1 MVLMDKSKR
10 NHILADDNI
19 GRLHWKLAVPAMVGM
34 LVMALY
40 NVVDTIFVGRFVGTN
55 AIAALTVAFPM
66 QMIVMGFGIMNGIGS
81 ASLISISLGEQNQE
95 KANRIFHNSLL
106 MALFLG
112 VFFTLTIQLFLDKVI
127 LLFGA
132 SPEVLPLSRQYLRI
146 IMLGATFQIAAMT
159 GNNIIRSEGQA
170 KIAMISMVSG
180 AVLNIFL
187 DALFIIVF
195 KMGVQGVAIGTVAA
209 QIFQTVYQYIYF
221 KSPKSSMLYK
231 FCFREFNLK
240 IVQGIV
246 RIGVASFFRNIA
258 GSLMMIIFN
267 NVLRHYGGALA
278 LAAAGVMF
286 RFLHFTFMP
295 VVGIA
300 QGMQPIVGY
309 NFGANR
315 PKKVIIAWKLSS
327 IRASVISVMAFI
339 IVMLFPR
346 LIISIFT
353 TDIELIEL
361 AAHGIR
367 IMFAGTFVIGFQVVG
382 ATFFQAINR
391 ALPSFILSV
400 SRQLLILIPLLLI
413 LPKFMGLNGA
423 WLAHPISD
431 YISVIITIAFL
442 WKQIKLMKVAAEQ

>member
-1 MVLMDKSKR
+1 MAEIERK
-10 NHILADDNI
+10 HILADENI
-19 GRLHWKLAVPAMVGM
+19 GRLHWKLAIPAMVGM
-34 LVMALY
+34 FVMAMY
-40 NVVDTIFVGRFVGTN
+40 NLVDTIFVGRFVGTN

-81 ASLISISLGEQNQE
+81 AALISISLGEKKPE

-112 VFFTLTIQLFLDKVI
+112 LFFTIILQIFLDKVI
-127 LLFGA
+127 ILFGA
-132 SPEVLPLSRQYLRI
+132 SLEVLPLSRQYLRI

-180 AVLNIFL
+180 AVLNIIL
-187 DALFIIVF
+187 DAVFILVF
-195 KMGVQGVAIGTVAA
+195 KMGVQGVAIATVTA

-221 KSPKSSMLYK
+221 KSPRSSLLYK
-231 FCFREFNLK
+231 FGFREFNF
-240 IVQGIV
+240 VIV
-246 RIGVASFFRNIA
+246 RNIVKIGVASFLRNIA

-267 NVLRHYGGALA
+267 NVLRFYGGALA
-278 LAAAGVMF
+278 LASAGVMF

-300 QGMQPIVGY
+300 QGMQPIVGFNY
-309 NFGANR
+309 GAKR
-315 PKKVIIAWKLSS
+315 TEKVIEAWKLSS
-327 IRASVISVMAFI
+327 LRASFISLTAFA

-353 TDIELIEL
+353 TDAELIEM

-382 ATFFQAINR
+382 ATFFQAINKP
-391 ALPSFILSV
+391 LPSFILSV

-413 LPKFMGLNGA
+413 LPKYMGINGA

-431 YISVIITIAFL
+431 YFSVIVTILFL
-442 WKQIKLMKVAAEQ
+442 WKQIKEMEKSSNI

>member
-1 MVLMDKSKR
+1 MAEIEKK
-10 NHILADDNI
+10 HILADENI
-19 GRLHWKLAVPAMVGM
+19 GRLHWKLAIPAMVGM
-34 LVMALY
+34 FVMAMY
-40 NVVDTIFVGRFVGTN
+40 NLVDTIFVGRFVGTN

-81 ASLISISLGEQNQE
+81 SALISISLGEKKPE

-112 VFFTLTIQLFLDKVI
+112 LFFTIILQIFLDKVI
-127 LLFGA
+127 ILFGA

-180 AVLNIFL
+180 AVLNIIL
-187 DALFIIVF
+187 DAVFILIF
-195 KMGVQGVAIGTVAA
+195 KMGVQGVAIGTVVA

-221 KSPKSSMLYK
+221 KSPRSSLLYK
-231 FCFREFNLK
+231 FCFREFNFE
-240 IVQGIV
+240 IV
-246 RIGVASFFRNIA
+246 RNIVKIGVASFLRNIA

-267 NVLRHYGGALA
+267 NVLRLYGGALA
-278 LAAAGVMF
+278 LASAGVMF

-295 VVGIA
+295 VVGVA
-300 QGMQPIVGY
+300 QGMQPIVGFNY
-309 NFGANR
+309 GAKR
-315 PKKVIIAWKLSS
+315 TEKVIEAWKLSS
-327 IRASVISVMAFI
+327 IRATFISLTAFA

-353 TDIELIEL
+353 TDVELIEM

-382 ATFFQAINR
+382 ATFFQAINKP
-391 ALPSFILSV
+391 LPSFILSV

-413 LPKFMGLNGA
+413 LPKYMGINGA
-423 WLAHPISD
+423 WMAHPISD
-431 YISVIITIAFL
+431 YFSVIITILFL
-442 WKQIKLMKVAAEQ
+442 WKQITAMKKSSNI

>member
-1 MVLMDKSKR
+1 MDKSKR

-34 LVMALY
+34 FVMALY
-40 NVVDTIFVGRFVGTN
+40 NIVDTIFVGRFVGTN
-55 AIAALTVAFPM
+55 AIAGLTVAFPM

-81 ASLISISLGEQNQE
+81 AALISISLGERNQD
-95 KANRIFHNSLL
+95 KANKIFHNSLL

-112 VFFTLTIQLFLDKVI
+112 LFFTITIQVFLDKVI

-132 SPEVLPLSRQYLRI
+132 SPEVLPLTRQYLRI
-146 IMLGATFQIAAMT
+146 IMLGSTFQIAAMT
-159 GNNIIRSEGQA
+159 GNNVIRAEGQA

-180 AVLNIFL
+180 AVLNIIL
-187 DALFIIVF
+187 DAVFILIF

-209 QIFQTVYQYIYF
+209 QIFQTIYQYIYF
-221 KSPKSSMLYK
+221 KSRKSSMLYK
-231 FCFREFNLK
+231 FCFREFNPQ
-240 IVQGIV
+240 IVYNIV

-309 NFGANR
+309 NFGAQR
-315 PKKVIIAWKLSS
+315 LDKVIKAWKISS
-327 IRASVISVMAFI
+327 IRASMISIFAFVIVMAF
-339 IVMLFPR
+339 PH

-353 TDIELIEL
+353 TDKELIEL

-367 IMFAGTFVIGFQVVG
+367 IMFAGSFVIGFQVVG
-382 ATFFQAINR
+382 ATFFQAINK

-400 SRQLLILIPLLLI
+400 SRQLLILIPLLLV
-413 LPKFMGLNGA
+413 LPRYMGLNGA

-431 YISVIITIAFL
+431 YLSALITIYFL
-442 WKQIKLMKVAAEQ
+442 GKQIKQMKIAATQ

>member
-1 MVLMDKSKR
+1 MEEIEKK
-10 NHILADDNI
+10 HILADENI
-19 GRLHWKLAVPAMVGM
+19 GRLHWKLAIPAMVGM
-34 LVMALY
+34 FVMAMY
-40 NVVDTIFVGRFVGTN
+40 NLVDTIFVGRFVGTN

-81 ASLISISLGEQNQE
+81 AALISISLGEKKPE

-112 VFFTLTIQLFLDKVI
+112 LFFTIILQIFLDKVI
-127 LLFGA
+127 ILFGA

-180 AVLNIFL
+180 AVLNIIL
-187 DALFIIVF
+187 DAVFILIF

-209 QIFQTVYQYIYF
+209 QIFQTLYQYIYF
-221 KSPKSSMLYK
+221 KSPKSSLLYK

-240 IVQGIV
+240 IVRDIV
-246 RIGVASFFRNIA
+246 KIGVPSFFRNIA

-267 NVLRHYGGALA
+267 NVLRNYGGALA
-278 LAAAGVMF
+278 LASAGVMF

-295 VVGIA
+295 VVGVA
-300 QGMQPIVGY
+300 QGMQPIVGFNY
-309 NFGANR
+309 GAKR
-315 PKKVIIAWKLSS
+315 TEKVIEAWKLSS
-327 IRASVISVMAFI
+327 IRATFISLTAFA

-353 TDIELIEL
+353 TDAELIEM

-382 ATFFQAINR
+382 ATFFQAINKP
-391 ALPSFILSV
+391 LPSFILSV

-413 LPKFMGLNGA
+413 LPKYMGINGA

-431 YISVIITIAFL
+431 YFSVIVTILFL
-442 WKQIKLMKVAAEQ
+442 WKQIKEMEKSSNI